1 MNGFARSIVTIAAAA
16 ALATAAV
23 VTSIEPLRAAPP
35 EEPAAT
41 VPAAAGHAAGDHGQ
55 AGSSATPGSHEHS
68 SSGGAGAMPGMM
80 PPHGSMMDMHAM
92 HAMHARQMEN
102 AVPVSAG
109 QDAFG
114 AIQEIV
120 AKLEADPATDW
131 SKVNLEALRQHLVDM
146 NEVTLNADAAATPVA
161 RGLTIA
167 ITGSGRTVA
176 AIQRMVPA
184 HAQEIDGLHHWR
196 ATTATL
202 ANGISLT
209 VTSDDPKEVQKI
221 RGLGFIGIL
230 VTGSHH
236 KPHHLAMARGEVPH
250 AH

>member
-1 MNGFARSIVTIAAAA
+1 MKGFSRSVVTIATATALVAAA
-16 ALATAAV
+16 AITN
-23 VTSIEPLRAAPP
+23 IQPLRAASP
-35 EEPAAT
+35 EEPGAT
-41 VPAAAGHAAGDHGQ
+41 APAAPFHATDDRRAGSGARAGDHDHSGTG
-55 AGSSATPGSHEHS
+55 GS
-68 SSGGAGAMPGMM
+68 AMPGTRQ
-80 PPHGSMMDMHAM
+80 PHGSMTMDMYQM

-102 AVPVSAG
+102 ATPASPG

-120 AKLEADPATDW
+120 AWLEADPATDW
-131 SKVNLEALRQHLVDM
+131 SKVNLETLRQHLIDM
-146 NEVTLNADAAATPVA
+146 NEVTLRADAAATPVA
-161 RGLTIA
+161 GGLAIA
-167 ITGSGRTVA
+167 ITGSGRTLA

-184 HAQEIDGLHHWR
+184 HAQEIDGLNHWR
-196 ATTATL
+196 ATAAPL
-202 ANGISLT
+202 SNGVSLT

-236 KPHHLAMARGEVPH
+236 KPHHLAMARGEFPH

>member
-1 MNGFARSIVTIAAAA
+1 MNGFARSFATIAAVT
-16 ALATAAV
+16 ALAATTV
-23 VTSIEPLRAAPP
+23 ITSIEPLRAASP
-35 EEPAAT
+35 EEPGAT
-41 VPAAAGHAAGDHGQ
+41 VPSATVHTAGDDGQ
-55 AGSSATPGSHEHS
+55 AGPGAATGGHDQ
-68 SSGGAGAMPGMM
+68 SGTGGAMPSMM
-80 PPHGSMMDMHAM
+80 QPHGSMTMDMHAM
-92 HAMHARQMEN
+92 HAMHAWQMES
-102 AVPVSAG
+102 AIPVSSG

-120 AKLEADPATDW
+120 ARLEADPATDW

-146 NEVTLNADAAATPVA
+146 NEVTLRADAAATPVA
-161 RGLTIA
+161 GGVAIA
-167 ITGSGRTVA
+167 ITGTGRTLA

-184 HAQEIDGLHHWR
+184 HAQEIDGLNHWR
-196 ATTATL
+196 ATTAAL

-236 KPHHLAMARGEVPH
+236 KPHHLAIARGEFPH